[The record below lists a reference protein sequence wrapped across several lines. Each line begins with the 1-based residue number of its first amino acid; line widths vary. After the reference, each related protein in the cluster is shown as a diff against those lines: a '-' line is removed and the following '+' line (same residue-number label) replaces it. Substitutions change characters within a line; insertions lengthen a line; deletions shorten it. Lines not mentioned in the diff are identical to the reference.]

1 MGKSRTGS
9 RLAVIRV
16 YVEIV
21 YYVIFNVAITHQFL
35 LFTGNGEQKKNLK
48 SCRFLSVVK
57 VLTNDNNCTS

>member
-21 YYVIFNVAITHQFL
+21 DYVIFNVAITHQFL
-35 LFTGNGEQKKNLK
+35 LLTGNGEQKKKLIL
-48 SCRFLSVVK
+48 CRFLLVVEI
-57 VLTNDNNCTS
+57 LTNDNNCTS